1 MDYLTV
7 KEVAELKGC
16 STQYIQKLC
25 KTGKLQAER
34 HIHLQNKDMCYM
46 IPISALN
53 ETLQAKYYK
62 QKRTETGVLPEL
74 KMDKTSPK
82 YNLKAVR
89 TPFEEFSAKERET
102 IAFWIEL
109 LEEWQSERSK
119 RQNKVEFDKLFVA
132 HQKYIHPNLEISTS
146 ILYRKYN
153 AYKNDCLD
161 GLVDGRGKYKHEEKL
176 EFDSVI
182 WQCFAQLYFDDN
194 EPRLSACYRSMVDY
208 IEENYPELVVNIP
221 CEMTFRRKV
230 DKLPVAVVEGIHKGD
245 KYLRDH
251 FTPHA
256 WRLLDKIHANTVWV
270 MDNYTFDIQ
279 IKNEEG
285 TTSTKR
291 MHLTG
296 VIDAKSGVL
305 VGWNIT
311 DTVDSQ
317 STLIALRNAILVYGI
332 PEYLYFD
339 NGREFATLDIEG
351 VKRNRKISKD
361 KEENLP
367 PTILYR
373 LGINVIVA
381 NPRNAR
387 AKVIERAHVTFK
399 NQFCRGFIG
408 WCGGNILEKP
418 ESLKRHIK
426 NGILETEHELRERF
440 REYINYCYNVQN
452 YGGSEVKYKGMSRID
467 VWNKSIQDVEL
478 RVTTSDSLSLL
489 LMRTEVAQKVRREG
503 VRIKFQ
509 GEDIWY
515 YDEYITWQHIGE
527 KVFVRF
533 DPSNLA
539 EVRLYDLN
547 DKYLFSWKCADAL
560 MLEYIKEG
568 SKQIGESRRLEKS
581 VTYQIK
587 DRARELKGKKFYITR
602 KDTLNA
608 TISKGKQK
616 FIVHLPQNTTM
627 VTIDEPLPMA
637 SGGEDIN
644 IVSFDINRITSF
656 KKQQKGD

>member
-16 STQYIQKLC
+16 SERYIKKLC
-25 KTGKLQAER
+25 KTGKLQAEQ
-34 HIHLQNKDMCYM
+34 HTHPQNKGMCYM
-46 IPISALN
+46 IPVSSLN

-74 KMDKTSPK
+74 KKDKTSPK
-82 YNLKAVR
+82 YNLKATR

-102 IAFWIEL
+102 IAFWIDL
-109 LEEWQSERSK
+109 LEEWQGERSK
-119 RQNKVEFDKLFVA
+119 RQNKVEFDKIFVA
-132 HQKYIHPNLEISTS
+132 HQKYIHPDLDISTS

-153 AYKNDCLD
+153 AYKNECLD

-182 WQCFAQLYFDDN
+182 WQCFAQLFFDDN
-194 EPRLSACYRSMVDY
+194 ESRLSVCYRSMVDY
-208 IEENYPELVVNIP
+208 VEENYPELVADIP

-230 DKLPVAVVEGIHKGD
+230 DKLPVAVIEGVRKGD
-245 KYLRDH
+245 KYLQDC
-251 FTPHA
+251 FAPHV
-256 WRLLDKIHANTVWV
+256 WRLLDKIDANTVWV
-270 MDNYTFDIQ
+270 MDNYTFDVQ
-279 IKNEEG
+279 VKNEDG

-296 VIDAKSGVL
+296 VLDAKSGVL

-339 NGREFATLDIEG
+339 NGREFSPLDILG
-351 VKRNRKISKD
+351 DKRNRKVSKK

-373 LGINVIVA
+373 LGINVIIA
-381 NPRNAR
+381 NPRNAK
-387 AKVIERAHVTFK
+387 AKVIERAHNTFK
-399 NQFCRGFIG
+399 NQFCRGFMG
-408 WCGGNILEKP
+408 WCGGNVLEKP

-426 NGILETEHELRERF
+426 NGILETEHELRELF

-478 RVTTSDSLSLL
+478 RVTNADSLSLL
-489 LMRTEVAQKVRREG
+489 LMRTTIAQKIRREG
-503 VRIKFQ
+503 VHIRFQ

-515 YDEYITWQHIGE
+515 YDEYITWEHIGE

-547 DKYLFSWKCADAL
+547 DKYLFSWKCADQL

-568 SKQIGESRRLEKS
+568 SKQIGESNRLNKS
-581 VTYQIK
+581 VVCQIK
-587 DRARELKGKKFYITR
+587 ERSKELKGKRFYITR
-602 KDTLNA
+602 KDTLKA
-608 TISKGKQK
+608 TINKGKQK
-616 FIVHLPQNTTM
+616 FVVHLPQNTTM
-627 VTIDEPLPMA
+627 VTVDEPLPLA
-637 SGGEDIN
+637 SGGEDIST
-644 IVSFDINRITSF
+644 VSFDISRITSF